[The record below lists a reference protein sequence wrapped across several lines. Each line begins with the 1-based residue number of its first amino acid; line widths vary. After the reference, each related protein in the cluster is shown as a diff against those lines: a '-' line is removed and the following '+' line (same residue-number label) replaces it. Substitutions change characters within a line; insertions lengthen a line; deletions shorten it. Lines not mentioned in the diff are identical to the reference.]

1 MFNFLKKAQPE
12 PVVIE
17 APKREEIPE
26 KEYDVTDDLVSKGY
40 INLDSLD
47 ATGKGIILANAKY
60 IDDNDTFHLL
70 MDALINIQA
79 NIGVTNGE
87 TETTKIVIRTLRNTK
102 QVFRKFCEQQNA
114 LIKPPADFDKWA

>member
-1 MFNFLKKAQPE
+1 MFKFLKKAQPE

-17 APKREEIPE
+17 TPE

-40 INLDSLD
+40 INLSSLD
-47 ATGKGIILANAKY
+47 ATEKAIILANCKY
-60 IDDNDTFHLL
+60 INDNPSFHLL

-87 TETTKIVIRTLRNTK
+87 TETTKIVIKTLRNTK
-102 QVFRKFCEQQNA
+102 DVFRKFCEQQNT
-114 LIKPPADFDKWA
+114 LIKPPVGFDKWA